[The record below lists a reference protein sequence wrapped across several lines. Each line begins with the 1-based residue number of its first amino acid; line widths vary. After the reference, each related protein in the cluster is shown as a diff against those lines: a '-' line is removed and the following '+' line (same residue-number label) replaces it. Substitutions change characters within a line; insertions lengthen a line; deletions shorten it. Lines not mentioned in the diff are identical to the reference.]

1 MGSVGG
7 VVKYDCLQCKHT
19 PVHKAIT
26 SRTMATTMMRKD
38 IKSNIGWRCC
48 WSFDQMCWKLVFL
61 MFPIDV
67 PISRLDAA
75 AAVLVQHQFITCRP
89 SLSPSLQKYNFEK
102 PEILKYKKIDIFLHS
117 KHRNALWR
125 GRKKIGM
132 SITIETP
139 ENICT
144 HLEQPPLYWKMHR
157 QLPQLLK
164 NIWYNVPLDFE
175 ASEHWGERKSG
186 GRL

>member
-1 MGSVGG
+1 MRPLPLPCNTNLSPAGP
-7 VVKYDCLQCKHT
+7 L
-19 PVHKAIT
+19 AI
-26 SRTMATTMMRKD
+26 ATILKRNSQ
-38 IKSNIGWRCC
+38 IQIHVQQIQIQIQI
-48 WSFDQMCWKLVFL
+48 F
-61 MFPIDV
+61 
-67 PISRLDAA
+67 
-75 AAVLVQHQFITCRP
+75 VQHQFITCRP

-117 KHRNALWR
+117 KHRNALWS
-125 GRKKIGM
+125 GRKKIEM